1 MYCKQCLNQLLE
13 KMTDNDIIIL
23 ENLLN
28 NNANIPQCAL
38 SYKKVNDNFKDNKE
52 ITEHVIYMSLKRLNI
67 LGFVD
72 TQKWSRK
79 LKYYITDDGINLL
92 NLIKNKIK

>member
-1 MYCKQCLNQLLE
+1 MLKKL
-13 KMTDNDIIIL
+13 TDNDIVIL

-28 NNANIPQCAL
+28 NNATIPQCAM
-38 SYKKVNDNFKDNKE
+38 SYKKVNEQFIKDEN
-52 ITEHVIYMSLKRLNI
+52 ITQHVIYTSLKRMNI

-92 NLIKNKIK
+92 NLVQQNFK